1 MGDELFVAD
10 GQMDMTKLVIALRN
24 FMKTPK
30 NLRNLN
36 EVKDQAML
44 LVHLILCMVWEHFFS
59 RSPELQE
66 ENVTEYHHA

>member
-1 MGDELFVAD
+1 MDIRPVGDELFVAD

-44 LVHLILCMVWEHFFS
+44 LVHLILCMVWEHFF
-59 RSPELQE
+59 QE
-66 ENVTEYHHA
+66 VPDCKKKM